1 MQIDEYKYEIMKRIF
16 FVFDVEGEKSAG
28 VHGEQ
33 LQQSNHDRDYAAA
46 QKTNQ

>member
-1 MQIDEYKYEIMKRIF
+1 MQVDGYKYEIMKRIF
-16 FVFDVEGEKSAG
+16 FVFDKLAG